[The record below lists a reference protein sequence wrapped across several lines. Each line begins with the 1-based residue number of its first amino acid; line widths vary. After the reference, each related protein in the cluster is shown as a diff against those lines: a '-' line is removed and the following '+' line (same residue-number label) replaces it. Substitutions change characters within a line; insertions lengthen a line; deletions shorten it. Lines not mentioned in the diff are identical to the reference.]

1 MRRGYCILAAFI
13 MIAVFLAAAGSNMT
27 GNIIGQEQFPVAKV
41 VDGDTIRLSSGEK
54 VRFLNIDTP
63 EIGQYLQKEATVRMK
78 ELIGNGSVT
87 LEVDRTNRDKYGRL
101 LRYVYANGT
110 MLNLIMVREG
120 YARAYF
126 IPPDDKHLKEIQAA
140 EEYARGRGLG
150 IWQYDNITGAFCV
163 WLYTKHPDATGKDD
177 ENLNDEYMVFR
188 NSCNHSIDLAG
199 WKVSAERGSFIFP
212 EFTLQAK
219 KTVTLHTGTDINNE
233 TDVYWGSPKPVWK
246 NEHDK
251 LLAYN
256 AEGQIALDYT
266 Y

>member
-1 MRRGYCILAAFI
+1 MRRAYCILAAFI
-13 MIAVFLAAAGSNMT
+13 MIAVFLAAAWSNLT
-27 GNIIGQEQFPVAKV
+27 GNIISEEKFSVAKV
-41 VDGDTIRLSSGEK
+41 IDGDTIRLSTGEK

-63 EIGQYLQKEATVRMK
+63 EIGQYLQKEATARMK
-78 ELIGNGSVT
+78 ELIGNSSVT
-87 LEVDRTNRDKYGRL
+87 LESDITNRDRYGRL
-101 LRYVYANGT
+101 LRYVYENGT

-126 IPPDDKHLKEIQAA
+126 IPPDDKHLKEIQEA
-140 EEYARGRGLG
+140 EAYARSRNLG
-150 IWQYDNITGAFCV
+150 IWQYDNITGAFCIWV
-163 WLYTKHPDATGKDD
+163 YELQDD
-177 ENLNDEYMVFR
+177 PKGHDEENLNGEYVVFR

-212 EFTLQAK
+212 EFALQAK

-233 TDVYWGSPKPVWK
+233 TDVYWGSPKPIWK
-246 NEHDK
+246 NEDDT